1 MRSIKHRLQNGSS
14 GFRGLVT
21 AITIAFVVAGCT
33 SDPATV
39 RMEPKSIAQQLGLP
53 GCRVSIPLSQ
63 PEVIDDAKRIGNPDL
78 EKYPEWIEMTSNIR
92 PGDQLRLVNCL
103 MASRSRKVGD
113 VYYYVLIRNG
123 KIISEFHIGF
133 FN

>member
-1 MRSIKHRLQNGSS
+1 
-14 GFRGLVT
+14 
-21 AITIAFVVAGCT
+21 
-33 SDPATV
+33 
-39 RMEPKSIAQQLGLP
+39 MEPKSIAKQLGLP

-63 PEVIDDAKRIGNPDL
+63 SEVIEDAKRIGNPDL
-78 EKYPEWIEMTSNIR
+78 EKYPQWIEMTSNTR

-103 MASRSRKVGD
+103 MAGRSRKTGD